1 MYPRPP
7 SPAWPPAATPDVD
20 GLARLLAWSGLD
32 PGPFMPPANEP
43 EPLALMVAAVH
54 SDQNL
59 NPEARRALAGIVK
72 TAYLQLRGPGP
83 PREALR
89 TAPERP

>member
-1 MYPRPP
+1 MA
-7 SPAWPPAATPDVD
+7 SGGNPDVD
-20 GLARLLAWSGLD
+20 GPAKLLAWSGLD

-54 SDQNL
+54 PDQNL
-59 NPEARRALAGIVK
+59 NPEARRALAETVK
-72 TAYLQLRGPGP
+72 TAHLQLRGPGP

-89 TAPERP
+89 RAPEGP

>member
-1 MYPRPP
+1 MTHQSTERGRPARRTTRP
-7 SPAWPPAATPDVD
+7 GRRRTKQGTAA
-20 GLARLLAWSGLD
+20 
-32 PGPFMPPANEP
+32 
-43 EPLALMVAAVH
+43 H

-59 NPEARRALAGIVK
+59 NPEARRALAETVK

-89 TAPERP
+89 RAPERP